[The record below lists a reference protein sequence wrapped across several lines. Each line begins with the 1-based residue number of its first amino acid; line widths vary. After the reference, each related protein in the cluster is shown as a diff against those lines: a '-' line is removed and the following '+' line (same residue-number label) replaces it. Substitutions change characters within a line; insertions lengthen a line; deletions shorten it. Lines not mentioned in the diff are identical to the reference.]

1 MSLQP
6 AHGACKSTTAETS
19 CFFSSQERFHQSFL
33 TRNGSYPLPGAH
45 TRAPGH
51 PHALQPA
58 WLRASSQQPQ
68 PGRPFT
74 FRTERPAI
82 PGSWNAC
89 ACLDASSLL
98 CFLPGPCPSQG
109 RPACSRKSSPLT
121 RCGIVQPC
129 SVLAWCM
136 SLSEHFSPSFLSFP
150 FT

>member
-82 PGSWNAC
+82 PGSWNDAHASMLPHCC
-89 ACLDASSLL
+89 A
-98 CFLPGPCPSQG
+98 FCPALVHPKAA
-109 RPACSRKSSPLT
+109 RPAPGSPPLSPAVGLCSP
-121 RCGIVQPC
+121 
-129 SVLAWCM
+129 VLCLLGA
-136 SLSEHFSPSFLSFP
+136 
-150 FT
+150 